1 MIEMVNELQASPQ
14 GLKFNY
20 KPIESKYII
29 TNMQINYQTSQDS
42 NMLPY
47 LHYVHGWIYNKNVKC
62 QNHLASKVLNMISS
76 CEYCL
81 RNCLGT
87 LWVAIVWW

>member
-1 MIEMVNELQASPQ
+1 MVNELQASPQ

-29 TNMQINYQTSQDS
+29 MNMRIDYQTSQDS

-47 LHYVHGWIYNKNVKC
+47 LRYVNGWIYNKNVNC
-62 QNHLASKVLNMISS
+62 QNHLKSKV
-76 CEYCL
+76 
-81 RNCLGT
+81 
-87 LWVAIVWW
+87 